1 MAHQPHDLL
10 PVIVEHRKMA
20 NPTKVHDVVGER
32 ELVVLFQG
40 GNLRRHDVA
49 NPQPFHA

>member
-1 MAHQPHDLL
+1 LAHHSHDLL

-32 ELVVLFQG
+32 ELVVSF
-40 GNLRRHDVA
+40 
-49 NPQPFHA
+49 